1 MLFATAGQG
10 ALFVW
15 MLASGV
21 VIGIWYLLTAL
32 LRRILQAGF
41 WLTLACDLAFGVG
54 CAAIWMAFLVAGN
67 YGRVRLF
74 TVIAPVLGVLIFACA
89 AAPAVN
95 ALERALRKAIC
106 HIVAALSGNRLIK
119 VIFR

>member
-21 VIGIWYLLTAL
+21 VIGIWYLLTAC
-32 LRRILQAGF
+32 LRHILQAGF
-41 WLTLACDLAFGVG
+41 WLTLICDLAFGSG

-74 TVIAPVLGVLIFACA
+74 TVIAPVLGALAFACA

-95 ALERALRKAIC
+95 TLERAMRKVC
-106 HIVAALSGNRLIK
+106 RRIVTALSGNRLIK